1 MPEHKVDGRLIASTR
16 DGATHWVLAVTHVGS
31 RFDSEALTADQT
43 LPAYT
48 TADCQVL
55 TRLGKHVSVGL
66 EILNVGDKNYEEEVM
81 YPAPGR
87 TVLFS
92 AGLDL

>member
-1 MPEHKVDGRLIASTR
+1 M
-16 DGATHWVLAVTHVGS
+16 
-31 RFDSEALTADQT
+31 

-48 TADCQVL
+48 TADCQVR
-55 TRLGKHVSVGL
+55 TRLGARWVLGV
-66 EILNVGDKNYEEEVM
+66 EVLNVGDHHYEEEVM

-92 AGLDL
+92 LAVDL